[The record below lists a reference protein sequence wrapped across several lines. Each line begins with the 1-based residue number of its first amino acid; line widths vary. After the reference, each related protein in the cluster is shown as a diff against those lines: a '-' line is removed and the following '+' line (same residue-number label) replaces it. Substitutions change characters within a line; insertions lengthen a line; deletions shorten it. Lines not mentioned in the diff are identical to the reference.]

1 MENGNSQ
8 AADRI
13 FSVIE
18 EVAGAER
25 PLTLTEIAKRTNLP
39 KSTAFRV
46 VTALMEKH
54 YLNRDGESERYK
66 LGYRFVAVAGA
77 YMSGLDLRSEA
88 SPYLRDLSK
97 RIDMT
102 AHLAVRQGG
111 KAVYI
116 EKILPY
122 SNACAY
128 SEIGRTIDL
137 YCSGLGKSLLL
148 GLPEQE
154 LKEYVRRLK
163 IFKFTEGTLGK
174 RALIAELDEARKMGY
189 TKDNA
194 EHEKGVYC
202 IAAPI
207 KDYSG
212 SVVAAISISG
222 SRIEVLD
229 DAKYY
234 CPLIEC
240 AEAIS
245 KLLGN
250 TK

>member
-13 FSVIE
+13 FAVIE
-18 EVAGAER
+18 EVAGAEK
-25 PLTLTEIAKRTNLP
+25 PLSLTEIAKRTNLP
-39 KSTAFRV
+39 KSTAFRIV
-46 VTALMEKH
+46 SALLNKH
-54 YLNRDGESERYK
+54 YLNRDGDSERYK

-88 SPYLRDLSK
+88 APYLRDLSK
-97 RIDMT
+97 RTDMT
-102 AHLAVRQGG
+102 AHLAVKQGG
-111 KAVYI
+111 QAVYI

-148 GLPEQE
+148 GLTEQE
-154 LKEYVRRLK
+154 LKDYVRRLK
-163 IFKFTEGTLGK
+163 IVKYTEGTLGK
-174 RALIAELDEARKMGY
+174 RALISELEEARQRGY

-194 EHEKGVYC
+194 EHEKGVFC
-202 IAAPI
+202 IAAPL

-212 SVVAAISISG
+212 NVVAAFSLSG
-222 SRIEVLD
+222 SHIEVLSD
-229 DAKYY
+229 
-234 CPLIEC
+234 
-240 AEAIS
+240 
-245 KLLGN
+245 
-250 TK
+250 